1 MGFAVL
7 DTEKFIMTAIKMG
20 SVGRTI
26 AKVVL
31 GALSAINPKY
41 RTYFALVDQ
50 AGKESEEL
58 EKSLKDST
66 SEIDK
71 NKEAIDKLNKSLQDL
86 NKISRRGG
94 RVATPVRG
102 VQPIT
107 VGKVDNNLGIPTKLD
122 PIDVDFPEDELE
134 SFEEAFFD
142 FSDSFKQSMKHFQ
155 PYW

>member
-1 MGFAVL
+1 MTNPFTLLATAATALVGIMGFAVL

-58 EKSLKDST
+58 E
-66 SEIDK
+66 
-71 NKEAIDKLNKSLQDL
+71 
-86 NKISRRGG
+86 
-94 RVATPVRG
+94 
-102 VQPIT
+102 
-107 VGKVDNNLGIPTKLD
+107 
-122 PIDVDFPEDELE
+122 
-134 SFEEAFFD
+134 
-142 FSDSFKQSMKHFQ
+142 
-155 PYW
+155 